1 MKKLFVWDFHGTLET
16 GNVYAVKALI
26 NLVLKDFKI
35 NKKISI
41 KEVREWYGLSWFD
54 YFKLINPK
62 SNDELWQDMVNRV
75 LSLQEQGWNIIKTH
89 IKPRKNSKEV
99 LKKIKKE
106 KHQSII
112 LSNTAPQ
119 DIRKFT
125 NLLNITKY
133 FTDII
138 GIKGRYTSEAS
149 QGVQRNK
156 TKALISFL
164 EKKEYKK
171 VIVIGDRESDIKTGI
186 SCGATTYLFLDP
198 TYNKNNAKN
207 TKAEHIISD
216 LKEVLREL

>member
-16 GNVYAVKALI
+16 GNIYAVKDLV
-26 NLVLKDFKI
+26 NSVLKDFKI

-54 YFKLINPK
+54 YFKLITPRG
-62 SNDELWQDMVNRV
+62 NDELWQDMVNRV
-75 LSLQEQGWNIIKTH
+75 LLFQKQGWNITKIH
-89 IKPRKNSKEV
+89 IKPRKDSKEV
-99 LKKIKKE
+99 LKKINKKG
-106 KHQSII
+106 HQNIV

-119 DIRKFT
+119 DIKKFT

-138 GIKGRYTSEAS
+138 GIKERYTSKAS
-149 QGVQRNK
+149 QEVQRNK

-164 EKKEYKK
+164 KKKKYKK

-186 SCGATTYLFLDP
+186 NCGAITYLFLDP
-198 TYNKNNAKN
+198 VLNRNNGRK
-207 TKAEHIISD
+207 TGAEHVISD